1 MWKSQHVD
9 PNALV
14 EYLETLLKI
23 PSPTGYTKL
32 IEQHLLSYAQERKI
46 SVHHTRKGAVM
57 YAFEYEHADKN
68 LMLTA
73 HVDTL
78 GAIIKEVYY
87 DTLKLSLIGG
97 YPVLY
102 LIGDYCQIHGFDG
115 KIYEGTILPDNPAA
129 HVNNKLNEFELKI
142 ENLSVRVDLP
152 LNNGRESLAQYIEVG
167 NFVSLDPKYRYLNGF
182 IKSRHLD
189 DKASGAILLYVA
201 DILNKLKVKL
211 HSNIYLYFNITEET
225 GQGIAGLP
233 TIDDLIVVDMGVVG
247 SGTRGD
253 EFSVSICAK
262 DSTGP
267 YNYDLTQALI
277 QLSKKHRIDY
287 KTDIFPYYGSDGS
300 TALRAG
306 GDMRVAL
313 IGPGVSASH
322 GYERTHIDALINT
335 TKLILCFLEEACSR
349 S

>member
-1 MWKSQHVD
+1 MWKSRHID
-9 PNALV
+9 PDALV
-14 EYLETLLKI
+14 ECLETLLKI

-46 SVHHTRKGAVM
+46 PVHHTRKGAVM
-57 YAFEYEHADKN
+57 YAFEYEHAAKN
-68 LMLTA
+68 VMLTA
-73 HVDTL
+73 HVDAL
-78 GAIIKEVYY
+78 GAIVKEVYY

-189 DKASGAILLYVA
+189 DKASGSILLYIA

-211 HSNIYLYFNITEET
+211 RSNIYFYFNITEET
-225 GQGIAGLP
+225 GQGIAGFP
-233 TIDDLIVVDMGVVG
+233 AIDDLLVVDMGVVG
-247 SGTRGD
+247 SGVRGD

-267 YNYDLTQALI
+267 YNYDLTQTLI
-277 QLSKKHRIDY
+277 QLSKKHQIDY

-300 TALRAG
+300 AALRAG

-335 TKLILCFLEEACSR
+335 TKLILHFLEEECSR
-349 S
+349 

>member
-1 MWKSQHVD
+1 MWKSQHID
-9 PNALV
+9 PETLIGG
-14 EYLETLLKI
+14 LETLLKI

-32 IEQHLLSYAQERKI
+32 IEQYLLSYARERKI
-46 SVHHTRKGAVM
+46 PVHHTRKGAVM
-57 YAFEYEHADKN
+57 YAFEYEQAVKN
-68 LMLTA
+68 VMLTA
-73 HVDTL
+73 HVDAL
-78 GAIIKEVYY
+78 GAIVKEVYY

-129 HVNNKLNEFELKI
+129 HVNNKLNEFELKV
-142 ENLSVRVDLP
+142 ENLSVRIDLP
-152 LNNGRESLAQYIEVG
+152 LGKGQESLSQYIEVG
-167 NFVSLDPKYRYLNGF
+167 NFVSLDPKYKYLNGF

-201 DILNKLKVKL
+201 EMLNKLKVKL
-211 HSNIYLYFNITEET
+211 RSNIYLYFNITEET
-225 GQGIAGLP
+225 GQGIAGFP
-233 TIDDLIVVDMGVVG
+233 AIDDLLVVDMGVVG

-267 YNYDLTQALI
+267 YNYDLTQTLI

-322 GYERTHIDALINT
+322 GYERTHIDALLNT
-335 TKLILCFLEEACSR
+335 TKLIVHFIEEECSR
-349 S
+349 P

>member
-1 MWKSQHVD
+1 
-9 PNALV
+9 
-14 EYLETLLKI
+14 
-23 PSPTGYTKL
+23 
-32 IEQHLLSYAQERKI
+32 
-46 SVHHTRKGAVM
+46 M